1 MGGANLRSYFIIDF
15 KVTKTKTSKIQF
27 HQKYWQQGQF
37 KKCDN
42 NKKKLFWEKMQS
54 MSDLN

>member
-1 MGGANLRSYFIIDF
+1 MGGGQILDLTLLSIL

-42 NKKKLFWEKMQS
+42 NKKKLFWEKM
-54 MSDLN
+54 